1 MEHEPVL
8 IATIAVGLSLAFVFG
23 MVARRLRLPSLIGY
37 LIAGIVIGP
46 YTIGYVADAAIATEL
61 AEIGVILLMFG
72 VGIHFS
78 VRDLLAVRAIAVPGA
93 LVRILIVTIAG
104 TAVGVFLGWGLVGG
118 LVLGLGIS
126 VASTVVVLRAII
138 ERGELDSVQG
148 RVAVGWL
155 IVEDLFT
162 VAVLVLLPGI
172 APLIGGSPD
181 VHPSSFGPI
190 GDLVI
195 AVISASVFA
204 AGMLLLGVRVVPWV
218 LDLVARERSREMFV
232 LAVLALALGIS
243 YVGYEVFGVTLALGG
258 FLAGAAVSD
267 SDLSHQAAAE
277 AYPLRDAFTVL
288 FFVSVGMLVDPASI
302 LANPFPVLLVSAV
315 VIGVKW
321 IATYGIVEALG
332 HSSRIGITV
341 AAASSQVGEFSFIL
355 ITLGVTLGLVPA
367 AALQVVVAAAL
378 VSIAV
383 NPVLLRMIDPMVV
396 RFDAV
401 PLLRRQSERSVA
413 GVGMMERSHPE
424 GRLANHAVVC
434 GHGRV
439 GRLITSALERRGF
452 PYVVVTDDRYETMRL
467 RALGVPTLFGDA
479 ANAELLEHAR
489 VSNARV
495 LIVAIADG
503 HASRLIVDRG
513 RQLGPRVSVVVRTHD
528 EAARDAFQEMGAGV
542 WPVMGELEVA
552 VQMTRYALTRFG
564 VSMLEAEA
572 VAQGLRGRSGRRYEP
587 PRSSF
592 TRGTEPREPTV

>member
-23 MVARRLRLPSLIGY
+23 MAARRLHLPSLIGY
-37 LIAGIVIGP
+37 LVAGIVIGP

-61 AEIGVILLMFG
+61 AQIGVILLMFG

-78 VRDLLAVRAIAVPGA
+78 IRDLLAVRTIAVPGA
-93 LVRILIVTIAG
+93 LVRILIVTLAG

-118 LVLGLGIS
+118 VVLGLAIS

-138 ERGELDSVQG
+138 ERGELDSIQG

-162 VAVLVLLPGI
+162 VAVLVLLPSV
-172 APLIGGSPD
+172 APLIGGTPD
-181 VHPSSFGPI
+181 AHPSAFGPI
-190 GDLVI
+190 GDL
-195 AVISASVFA
+195 AVAVVSASVFA
-204 AGMLLLGVRVVPWV
+204 AGMLLLGARVVPWA

-243 YVGYEVFGVTLALGG
+243 YLGYQVFGVTLALGG

-277 AYPLRDAFTVL
+277 AYPLRDAFSVL
-288 FFVSVGMLVDPASI
+288 FFVSVGMLVDPAWI
-302 LANPFPVLLVSAV
+302 VANPFPVLLVSAV

-321 IATYGIVEALG
+321 VATYGIVEVLG
-332 HSSRIGITV
+332 HSSRIGLTV
-341 AAASSQVGEFSFIL
+341 AASSSQVGEFSFIV
-355 ITLGVTLGLVPA
+355 ITLGVTLGLVPSE
-367 AALQVVVAAAL
+367 ALQVVVAAAL
-378 VSIAV
+378 VSIAA
-383 NPVLLRMIDPMVV
+383 NPVLLRSIDPLVV

-401 PLLRRQSERSVA
+401 PVLRRRSEHSVA
-413 GVGMMERSHPE
+413 DVAMLDRAHPE
-424 GRLANHAVVC
+424 DALRNHAVVC

-452 PYVVVTDDRYETMRL
+452 PYVVITDDRHETSRL
-467 RALGVPTLFGDA
+467 RELGKPTLFGDA
-479 ANAELLEHAR
+479 ANPELLGHAR
-489 VSNARV
+489 LSAARV
-495 LIVAIADG
+495 LIVAMSDG
-503 HASRLIVDRG
+503 HAARLIVDRAHE
-513 RQLGPRVSVVVRTHD
+513 LAPRVSVVVRTHD
-528 EAARDAFQEMGAGV
+528 EVARDAFQEMGAGV

-552 VQMTRYALTRFG
+552 VQMTRTVLTRFG

-572 VAQGLRGRSGRRYEP
+572 VAQGLRGRSHRPYDP
-587 PRSSF
+587 PRSTYTS
-592 TRGTEPREPTV
+592 GPEPRRPTD